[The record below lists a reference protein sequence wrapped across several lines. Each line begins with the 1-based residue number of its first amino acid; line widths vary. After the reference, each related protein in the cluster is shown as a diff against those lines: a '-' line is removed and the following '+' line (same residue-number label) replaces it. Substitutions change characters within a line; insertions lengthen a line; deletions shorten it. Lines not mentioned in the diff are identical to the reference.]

1 MLGLNLALNLGDLV
15 AKHGSAF
22 KVEIGGSELHLGS
35 EFFQEAGDFFAWDT
49 LKVKAGGLLL
59 LRDEGAETGRDFL
72 LD

>member
-15 AKHGSAF
+15 AKHGGAF
-22 KVEIGGSELHLGS
+22 EVKVGGSELHLGG
-35 EFFQEAGDFFAWDT
+35 EFFQEAGDLLARDA
-49 LKVKAGGLLL
+49 LKVKAGGLRL